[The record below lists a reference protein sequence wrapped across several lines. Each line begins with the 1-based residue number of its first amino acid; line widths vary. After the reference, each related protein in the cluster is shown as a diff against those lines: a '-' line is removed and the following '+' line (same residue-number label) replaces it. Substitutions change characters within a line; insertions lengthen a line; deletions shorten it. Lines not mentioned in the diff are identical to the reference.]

1 LAAGSISGVAA
12 QQASAATSFYCVY
25 SPKGGTIVLGQN
37 VCLKGSLAANNATG
51 WGDNYWIYTSFA
63 NSNVSTLY
71 LKGIRWL
78 RSGTYYGPW
87 WGGNGSGQFS
97 RNTAGAVNV
106 YQQVICFN
114 GHTSA
119 SQIMQCMQAH

>member
-1 LAAGSISGVAA
+1 M
-12 QQASAATSFYCVY
+12 Y
-25 SPKGGTIVLGQN
+25 SPKGGTVIGGQN
-37 VCLKGSLAANNATG
+37 VCLYGTLPANNATG
-51 WGDNYWIYTSFA
+51 WGDNYWMYTSFA